1 MKKNY
6 TFYLDKTLVEQVRL
20 MSKDSKRSLNTM
32 IEILLEKSLPA
43 GIIIQN
49 DIQDVVRP
57 NVRDVMVDEAGTI
70 PDVYEPTIQPNYEF
84 EQPKNSIDDDI
95 VLLQQKIEKEKQVMN
110 TTTGTVKIEAQVR
123 KIALEKELAKKLKEK
138 RISA

>member
-49 DIQDVVRP
+49 DIHDVVRP
-57 NVRDVMVDEAGTI
+57 NIRDVMIDEAGTI
-70 PDVYEPTIQPNYEF
+70 PDAYEPIIQPNYEF